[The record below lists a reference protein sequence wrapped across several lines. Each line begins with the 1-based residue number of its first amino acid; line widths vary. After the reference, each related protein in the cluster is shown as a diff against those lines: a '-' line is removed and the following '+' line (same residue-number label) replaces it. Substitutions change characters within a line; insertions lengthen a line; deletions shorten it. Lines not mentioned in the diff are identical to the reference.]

1 MSGRGSRIWGGRGP
15 PGSPGSDPGVALH
28 RKLGAD
34 GAALQHVAVLA
45 RQIVGEGETPPARGE
60 RGGGELAA
68 ERRQLHDILGER
80 ARAEE
85 ERAAGGG
92 GDTPRLFARCLVI
105 DEGGPVDGEAAARA
119 QRARAI
125 LPEARLDA
133 PP

>member
-92 GDTPRLFARCLVI
+92 GHTPRLFARSLVI
-105 DEGGPVDGEAAARA
+105 DERGPAHGRGAPPTAPRHANP
-119 QRARAI
+119 
-125 LPEARLDA
+125 PEA
-133 PP
+133 